1 MRPEPFK
8 AQFIPRSEKIQQI
21 LLEEAEIAREE
32 LRIYDGETSLTMENV
47 P

>member
-21 LLEEAEIAREE
+21 ILKEAEAAREE
-32 LRIYDGETSLTMENV
+32 LKVYDRETSLTMENV